1 MVGAEGR
8 VEIRRCASRGFGIR
22 CQYPHARGAPEV
34 WPTDVEQLA
43 CLAETF
49 GLSPAYVAANAD
61 AVYRLDK
68 AAQEKALRSIQRI
81 ADIFSHIAED
91 RNALCGRLQTIASLT
106 SLQNPVL
113 S

>member
-1 MVGAEGR
+1 MAEMKRIAIIFNGSLPMKDR
-8 VEIRRCASRGFGIR
+8 
-22 CQYPHARGAPEV
+22 
-34 WPTDVEQLA
+34 
-43 CLAETF
+43 
-49 GLSPAYVAANAD
+49 VAAYDRSFVRELLPLLLDQQKFD